1 MPGYM
6 SFDYCISSGVCIE
19 FNRRCGDPGRRLS
32 VILAALEMMHITADC
47 SDVEKELII
56 SGMKKKKNT
65 IRRESDPYE

>member
-6 SFDYCISSGVCIE
+6 SFDYCISSGVRIE

-56 SGMKKKKNT
+56 SAMKKKNT